1 MGKPIPVYSDSRN
14 AILWV
19 KNRKCKTL
27 LKPVPANAP
36 LFELIARAEKWL
48 HENTYA
54 NPVLKWDTAEWGE
67 IPADFGR
74 K

>member
-1 MGKPIPVYSDSRN
+1 MK
-14 AILWV
+14 WV
-19 KNRKCKTL
+19 RTKKAATKLIKTEHN
-27 LKPVPANAP
+27 KP

-48 HENTYA
+48 SLNTYH
-54 NPVLKWDTAEWGE
+54 NPVLKWETKVWGE